1 MNEKLSSQS
10 TFAAWS
16 LNFKGMK
23 KNVWV
28 FGIIT
33 GLIISSFMLYAAR
46 ECYTNPDMETNDVV
60 GYAGMIAVFS
70 LIFVGIKNYR
80 DKYNDGAITFGK
92 AFKTG
97 LYITLIASSMY
108 VLVWLIDY
116 YVFIPDFLDKY
127 IPHVLKDATEDGAT
141 QQELQEKTAEM
152 ASFKEMYQNPLFVIL
167 ITYSEVFPVGLI
179 ISLVSALLLKRK
191 PNDTTASV
199 AT

>member
-1 MNEKLSSQS
+1 
-10 TFAAWS
+10 
-16 LNFKGMK
+16 MK

-33 GLIISSFMLYAAR
+33 GLIISSFMLYAAM

-70 LIFVGIKNYR
+70 LIFVGVKNYR
-80 DKYNDGAITFGK
+80 DKYNGGVITFGK

-127 IPHVLKDATEDGAT
+127 
-141 QQELQEKTAEM
+141 
-152 ASFKEMYQNPLFVIL
+152 
-167 ITYSEVFPVGLI
+167 
-179 ISLVSALLLKRK
+179 
-191 PNDTTASV
+191 
-199 AT
+199 